1 MRVMCASLQVPGPKL
16 ANMVQNGKTPVLPA
30 SVLKEIGYTA
40 VIYPLCLFSSALKVP
55 AGPISASLGAS
66 LACLSCL

>member
-1 MRVMCASLQVPGPKL
+1 MRVVYASLQVPGPKL

-30 SVLKEIGYTA
+30 SVLQEIGYTA

-55 AGPISASLGAS
+55 RRVLPLGRLVECS
-66 LACLSCL
+66 WS